1 MLEELRIYKNLGTP
15 EYFFELANL
24 LANHANDVWTV
35 KKIQKYFFNRVINGR
50 SIFDGCIQLAI
61 QINFIEVAKDDSL
74 VIPINLRC
82 YLNQKESFSEK
93 FVEYLLATISKDK
106 MCYEIF
112 SPEHLSYDLVNKS
125 IKITNNAFG
134 FKYSQ
139 LKQLLLDFNIL
150 IPIST
155 EISSYY
161 IIAHDYMNLFQK
173 DLMAEVKRRTIS
185 PEHLKLILEMQ
196 NQYGQDAERFV
207 LKYEIT
213 RLEDMKEL
221 IWVADYSVSEG
232 YDIASFNSINSLLH
246 DRFIEVKSYSG
257 KATFY
262 WSKNEVET
270 SRIKGKNYYLYLVN
284 RDEANT
290 FGYSP
295 TIIQNPFED
304 ILSNP
309 SWEKE
314 VEKYFIYKTQDFD

>member
-24 LANHANDVWTV
+24 LANHANGFWTI

-50 SIFDGCIQLAI
+50 SIFDGCLQLAI
-61 QINFIEVAKDDSL
+61 KINFIEVANDDSL
-74 VIPINLRC
+74 VIPNHLHR
-82 YLNQKESFSEK
+82 YLNQRDSFSEK
-93 FVEYLLATISKDK
+93 FAEYILATISKDEV
-106 MCYEIF
+106 CYEIF

-150 IPIST
+150 VPVST
-155 EISSYY
+155 EISIYY
-161 IIAHDYMNLFQK
+161 IIAQEYMSLFQK

-185 PEHLKLILEMQ
+185 PDHLKLILELQ
-196 NQYGQDAERFV
+196 NQFGQDAERFV
-207 LKYEIT
+207 LKYEIA
-213 RLEDMKEL
+213 RLNAMKEV

-232 YDIASFNSINSLLH
+232 YDIASFNSTNSLLH

-257 KATFY
+257 KPAFY

-284 RDEANT
+284 RNHMNEY
-290 FGYSP
+290 GYSP
-295 TIIQNPFED
+295 TIIQNPFDE
-304 ILSNP
+304 ILSSSN
-309 SWEKE
+309 WEKD
-314 VEKYFIYKTQDFD
+314 VEKYFVYK

>member
-24 LANHANDVWTV
+24 LANHANGVWTV

-61 QINFIEVAKDDSL
+61 QINFIEVANDESL
-74 VIPINLRC
+74 TIPINLHG

-93 FVEYLLATISKDK
+93 FVEYILAAISKDE

-150 IPIST
+150 IPIAT

-207 LKYEIT
+207 LKYEIM
-213 RLEDMKEL
+213 RLEDMKEV
-221 IWVADYSVSEG
+221 IWVADCSVSEG
-232 YDIASFNSINSLLH
+232 YDIASFNSTNSLFH
-246 DRFIEVKSYSG
+246 DRYIEVKSYSG
-257 KATFY
+257 KPTFY

-270 SRIKGKNYYLYLVN
+270 SRVKGKNYYLYLVN
-284 RDEANT
+284 RDQITEY
-290 FGYSP
+290 GYAP
-295 TIIQNPFED
+295 TIIQNPYDE
-304 ILSNP
+304 ILSN
-309 SWEKE
+309 SNWEKD
-314 VEKYFIYKTQDFD
+314 VEKYFVYKGYDR